1 MGNISSIGSVSIWT
15 IFAYLA
21 LAVIIIN
28 VILAGFVVFFERRN
42 PASSWAWL
50 LVLLFIPVFGFLIYM
65 IFGRNSKRE
74 KMFQEK
80 AEYDREVYY
89 QYLLQDTRSVGRVKE
104 QKAIIQNG
112 GQLVEADYLTD
123 LAYLHINSGS
133 WLTCNNQ
140 VKRFISGKEKFDALI
155 ADIRAAKEF
164 IHLEYYIWRADKLG
178 VQLVKELTQ
187 KAKEGV
193 EVRLLYDGM
202 GNATLPKGFF
212 YELHR
217 AGGFTAAFLPPFY
230 VRLNYRNHRKLCII
244 DGKIGYIGG
253 FNVGDEYL
261 GIVKRYGPWRDTHL
275 RIEGD
280 AIDQMQIRFIKDW
293 NFTTKYGKVE
303 LDQRYFPLREQT
315 EGINM
320 QIVSSGP
327 DTKWRN
333 VHNGYFKMI
342 NEAEHHIYLT
352 TPYFVPDDGIFEG
365 LRVAAL
371 SGLDVRIL
379 IPGNPDHFFV
389 YWASM
394 SYLGQ
399 LLEAGVRCYQYE
411 QGFIHAKCIC
421 IDGKMSSV
429 GTANMDIRSFDLNF
443 EVNAFLYDTDVTK
456 QLEEDFL
463 MDLKKSVEI
472 TKEWY
477 ARRRWW
483 FRVKE
488 AVARLIS
495 PML

>member
-1 MGNISSIGSVSIWT
+1 MD
-15 IFAYLA
+15 
-21 LAVIIIN
+21 
-28 VILAGFVVFFERRN
+28 
-42 PASSWAWL
+42 
-50 LVLLFIPVFGFLIYM
+50 
-65 IFGRNSKRE
+65 
-74 KMFQEK
+74 
-80 AEYDREVYY
+80 AE
-89 QYLLQDTRSVGRVKE
+89 
-104 QKAIIQNG
+104 
-112 GQLVEADYLTD
+112 YLTD
-123 LAYLHINSGS
+123 LAYLHLNSGN
-133 WLTCNNQ
+133 WMTFNNK
-140 VKRFISGKEKFDALI
+140 VTRFITGADKFEALVR
-155 ADIRAAKEF
+155 DIRQAKEF
-164 IHLEYYIWRADKLG
+164 IHLEYYIWRGDKLG
-178 VQLVKELTQ
+178 TRLVEELTK
-187 KAKEGV
+187 KAEEGV

-202 GNATLPKGFF
+202 GNSRLPKDFF
-212 YELHR
+212 DKLHA
-217 AGGFTAAFLPPFY
+217 AGGYTAAFLPPFI
-230 VRLNYRNHRKLCII
+230 VRINYRNHRKLCII
-244 DGKIGYIGG
+244 DGKVGYIGG

-275 RIEGD
+275 RVVGD

-293 NFTTKYGKVE
+293 NFTTRYGAVQLE
-303 LDQRYFPLREQT
+303 QRYFPLREQT
-315 EGINM
+315 EGIRM

-327 DTKWRN
+327 DTKWHN

-352 TPYFVPDDGIFEG
+352 TPYFVPDDGIFEA

-411 QGFIHAKCIC
+411 RGFIHSKSLC

-443 EVNAFLYDTDVTK
+443 EVNAFLYDAAFTRE
-456 QLEEDFL
+456 LEQDFL
-463 MDLKKSVEI
+463 NDLKSSVEI
-472 TKEWY
+472 TREWY
-477 ARRRWW
+477 YRRRWW
-483 FRVKE
+483 FKVKE

>member
-1 MGNISSIGSVSIWT
+1 MEIVSIL
-15 IFAYLA
+15 AYIAIGIL
-21 LAVIIIN
+21 VIN

-50 LVLLFIPVFGFLIYM
+50 LVLLFIPVFGFVIYM

-74 KMFQEK
+74 KMFRVKE
-80 AEYDREVYY
+80 EYDREVYY
-89 QYLLQDTRSVGRVKE
+89 KYLLQDERCVGRVKA
-104 QKAIIQNG
+104 QKEIIEKG
-112 GQLVEADYLTD
+112 GRLVDAEYLTD
-123 LAYLHINSGS
+123 LAYLHLNSGN
-133 WLTCNNQ
+133 WMTFNNK
-140 VKRFISGKEKFDALI
+140 VTRFITGADKFEALVR
-155 ADIRAAKEF
+155 DIRQAKEF
-164 IHLEYYIWRADKLG
+164 IHLEYYIWRGDKLG
-178 VQLVKELTQ
+178 TRLVEELTK
-187 KAKEGV
+187 KAEEGV

-202 GNATLPKGFF
+202 GNSRLPKGFF
-212 YELHR
+212 DKLHA
-217 AGGFTAAFLPPFY
+217 AGGYTAAFLPPFI
-230 VRLNYRNHRKLCII
+230 VRINYRNHRKLCII
-244 DGKIGYIGG
+244 DGKVGYIGG

-275 RIEGD
+275 RVVGD
-280 AIDQMQIRFIKDW
+280 AIDQMQMRFIKDW
-293 NFTTKYGKVE
+293 NFTTRYGAVQLE
-303 LDQRYFPLREQT
+303 QRYFPLREQS
-315 EGINM
+315 EGIRM

-327 DTKWRN
+327 DTKWHN

-352 TPYFVPDDGIFEG
+352 TPYFVPDDGIFEA

-411 QGFIHAKCIC
+411 RGFIHSKSLC

-443 EVNAFLYDTDVTK
+443 EVNAFLYDAAFTRE
-456 QLEEDFL
+456 LEQDFL
-463 MDLKKSVEI
+463 NDLKSSVEI
-472 TKEWY
+472 TREWY
-477 ARRRWW
+477 YRRRWW
-483 FRVKE
+483 FKVKE